1 MPDNQQPKSVPP
13 LIIPKSR
20 LQSVSNNNVT
30 SQQISDQTDGFTVKT
45 NKNSRN
51 GKHSLPHSPSSPTQQ
66 SKTFVSSNRFSL
78 FSNYTEPSE
87 KQNDN
92 QSTEM
97 DLEPETT
104 TPIIK
109 PPPPIFIR
117 VVNDFNAFCNSIKKL
132 IKSEHFS
139 CKSSTNGVKLST
151 TSADSYRLVIKFLQ
165 ESKADFHTYQLKQD
179 RAYRVILRNLHHT
192 TPIEEIKNELLAHGH
207 QVRNITNV
215 LQRNTKLPLPLFF
228 IDLEPAINN
237 KDIFSIGFLYYTK
250 IKIEEPRANNL
261 TIQCLR
267 CQAFGHT
274 KSYCNHPPKCV
285 RCGANHLSTSCQ
297 KSQSLPAK
305 CALCSGDHPANY
317 RGCPVHKEF
326 QSTLQSKKTSNP
338 QSNYV
343 HPTSVNATS
352 ISASNFPKTYAQ
364 ATTEN
369 ANNPTNLTP
378 PDPDISLKLSS
389 FLEELKNLICPLIS
403 LLTTVINK
411 LIVSKD
417 DK

>member
-1 MPDNQQPKSVPP
+1 M
-13 LIIPKSR
+13 
-20 LQSVSNNNVT
+20 SNNNVT
-30 SQQISDQTDGFTVKT
+30 SQQISDQTDGFTVKI

-78 FSNYTEPSE
+78 FANYTEPLE

-104 TPIIK
+104 TPVIK

-117 VVNDFNAFCNSIKKL
+117 VVNDFNTFCNSIKKL
-132 IKSEHFS
+132 TKGEHFS
-139 CKSSTNGVKLST
+139 CKSSTNGVKIST
-151 TSADSYRLVIKFLQ
+151 TSADSYRSVIKFLQ

-207 QVRNITNV
+207 TTRNITNV

-237 KDIFSIGFLYYTK
+237 KDIFSISFLYYTK
-250 IKIEEPRANNL
+250 IKIEEPRVNKL

-267 CQAFGHT
+267 CQEFGHT
-274 KSYCNHPPKCV
+274 KSYCNHPPRCV
-285 RCGANHLSTSCQ
+285 RCGDNHLSTSCN

-305 CALCSGDHPANY
+305 CALCCGDHPANY
-317 RGCPVHKEF
+317 RGCPTHKEF
-326 QSTLQSKKTSNP
+326 QSSLQSKKNTFS
-338 QSNYV
+338 QSTYV
-343 HPTSVNATS
+343 KPNIVNATS
-352 ISASNFPKTYAQ
+352 NSSTGPSKSYAQ

-369 ANNPTNLTP
+369 SNNHSKFTSST
-378 PDPDISLKLSS
+378 DPDISLKLSS

-411 LIVSKD
+411 IIISNDGK
-417 DK
+417 

>member
-1 MPDNQQPKSVPP
+1 MSDNKQQSKTVSP
-13 LIIPKSR
+13 LIIQKSR
-20 LQSVSNNNVT
+20 LQSVSNNYGT
-30 SQQISDQTDGFTVKT
+30 SQQTPDQTDGFTTKK
-45 NKNSRN
+45 NKNNKN
-51 GKHSLPHSPSSPTQQ
+51 GKHSLPHSPNSPTQQ

-78 FSNYTEPSE
+78 FSNYSEPSE
-87 KQNDN
+87 LQNDN
-92 QSTEM
+92 LIEIDS
-97 DLEPETT
+97 EPETT
-104 TPIIK
+104 TPVIK

-117 VVNDFNAFCNSIKKL
+117 VVNDFNAFCNSIKTFTNG
-132 IKSEHFS
+132 EHFS
-139 CKSSTNGVKLST
+139 CKSSTNGIKLST
-151 TSADSYRLVIKFLQ
+151 TSADSYRSVIKFLQ
-165 ESKADFHTYQLKQD
+165 DSKADFHTYQLKQD

-192 TPIEEIKNELLAHGH
+192 TPIDEIKNELLAHGH
-207 QVRNITNV
+207 QTRNITNV

-237 KDIFSIGFLYYTK
+237 KDIFSISFLYHTK
-250 IKIEEPRANNL
+250 IKIEEPRANKL

-326 QSTLQSKKTSNP
+326 QSTLQSKKNFNS
-338 QSNYV
+338 QSNHV

-364 ATTEN
+364 ATTDN
-369 ANNPTNLTP
+369 ANNPTNFTP
-378 PDPDISLKLSS
+378 HNPDISLKLSS